1 MSGYVNGLY
10 HSCEPTQGYARYKT
24 IRSIMQTIADKCN
37 GSMAIQAEVHAREM
51 KEQYLENKLH
61 NKDLEIMIEVLKER
75 IKNAVADEKA
85 KAVFLAQFTKDK
97 AKVGMVTTVDK

>member
-1 MSGYVNGLY
+1 
-10 HSCEPTQGYARYKT
+10 
-24 IRSIMQTIADKCN
+24 
-37 GSMAIQAEVHAREM
+37 MAIQAEVHAREM